1 MIANPS
7 AEVDDSRSIPLMVFT
22 ADSILLVTSLS
33 TSSGE
38 APGTRTLTA
47 TNGMS
52 MFGQRSTVSREYDTR
67 PRKTSPKI
75 STEASTGLRT
85 ESSARRC
92 IVSPPNYCILRRA
105 RRHELVIGQ
114 SQLSVYN
121 DHVPGCKA
129 GGDFDEPSLPFAQR
143 HFAADRSTV
152 LHHEEDGVPGRD
164 QHGLLGDLQH
174 TGPDRDRDGPAG
186 ERHRAQHAL
195 CIRDTHLDRQRP
207 AGDRGGRLNLFDL
220 SCELRSRFSVH
231 GDRDSLT
238 HPEARS
244 QPLRHGQFHVHGVQ
258 LRKANDPTAGR
269 APSPGPPDPCA
280 DVPAKGA
287 VTA

>member
-1 MIANPS
+1 MSFSRWNWSEMIANPS
-7 AEVDDSRSIPLMVFT
+7 AEVDESRSIPLMVFT

-121 DHVPGCKA
+121 NHVPGCKA
-129 GGDFDEPSLPFAQR
+129 GGDLDEPSLPFAQR

-152 LHHEEDGVPGRD
+152 LHHEEDRVPGRD

-174 TGPDRDRDGPAG
+174 AGPHRERDDPTG
-186 ERHRAQHAL
+186 ERPGPQHAL
-195 CIRDTHLDRQRP
+195 RIRDTHLDPKRP
-207 AGDRGGRLNLFDL
+207 VGNCGGRLNLFDS

-231 GDRDSLT
+231 RHGDSLT
-238 HPEARS
+238 HPEARP
-244 QPLRHGQFHVHGVQ
+244 QTLRHGQFDVHGVQ
-258 LRKANDPTAGR
+258 LRKD
-269 APSPGPPDPCA
+269 
-280 DVPAKGA
+280 K
-287 VTA
+287 

>member
-67 PRKTSPKI
+67 PKKTSPKI

-92 IVSPPNYCILRRA
+92 IVRSSYGWLARGATSWLSVNPNCPSTMTTSPAARPDVISMSPPCRAPSATSRRMA
-105 RRHELVIGQ
+105 RSFCTTKRTGFPAVTRTACSGIC
-114 SQLSVYN
+114 STPDRTATVM
-121 DHVPGCKA
+121 V
-129 GGDFDEPSLPFAQR
+129 QR
-143 HFAADRSTV
+143 ADALARLHGPLGDRSGKGCR
-152 LHHEEDGVPGRD
+152 DGRVAQLDLRSGQRRLRQFALCLRSREPRLRGIEL
-164 QHGLLGDLQH
+164 LLGD
-174 TGPDRDRDGPAG
+174 
-186 ERHRAQHAL
+186 RAAL
-195 CIRDTHLDRQRP
+195 
-207 AGDRGGRLNLFDL
+207 
-220 SCELRSRFSVH
+220 
-231 GDRDSLT
+231 
-238 HPEARS
+238 
-244 QPLRHGQFHVHGVQ
+244 GQFPHPPYANVRQVQ
-258 LRKANDPTAGR
+258 CRFGL
-269 APSPGPPDPCA
+269 
-280 DVPAKGA
+280 
-287 VTA
+287 